1 VNAALLAAIAFVA
14 FALGYRFYARF
25 LDRVIFK
32 LSADE
37 PVPARELEDGVDFVP
52 TPKHVLWGHHFTSI
66 AGAAPIVGP
75 SIAVIWGWLP
85 ALIWVVVGTIFMGAV
100 HDFSALV
107 ISLRHRGSS
116 MGQIAGLV
124 VSPRARTAF
133 LVIISILIWVVLAV
147 FAFIIGTLF
156 VSNPGAIFPINVQIA
171 VAIALG
177 WLVRRRGV
185 AILWPSLIGYA
196 LLIAAILYGN
206 RFAAAFPAIGEVSVT
221 AWVWILLLYSLVAS
235 VLPVW
240 LLLQPRDYLN
250 SHQLITGLGLLTL
263 GLVVLH
269 PTIQAP
275 AINAAPTGAPPMLPF
290 LFITIACGAISG
302 FHGLV
307 SSGTT
312 SKQVGCMTDARAI
325 GYGGMLGEGA
335 LGLLAVLAATAGFA
349 SAGDWSTHYSSWGEA
364 SGLSAK
370 LGAFVSGGG
379 TFVAALGIPFEEAKN
394 FIAVMVIAFAAT
406 SLDTGARIQRLIIAE
421 LAESYGVRP
430 LTNRYIAGRSGAAAR
445 RHPGGRQGRPDPLAA
460 VRHHQPAGRF
470 GDAADRFDLATKT
483 RSADPLH
490 ARPDALRRGG
500 DRHRNVR
507 RTPGL
512 FRKLRATVA
521 ARGNRQLDPRARL
534 LGGLRGTADAQAR
547 PPTPRLY
554 RVALGARD
562 LSAPVERTAG
572 RLALQPFQ
580 HEWQGLRR
588 RWRHQVQARPA
599 FVAHA
604 LCVRNRELQSQLP
617 LVSLVGISRKI
628 IEHILR
634 HTHTRHLRK
643 SLRMREAREHQDT
656 HEDPRPLPHLPQ
668 GLERVPV
675 EYRLR
680 HHVIYARRELPLQL
694 LHLTHR
700 VQ

>member
-1 VNAALLAAIAFVA
+1 VNAALLAAIAFAA

-25 LDRVIFK
+25 LGRKIFQ
-32 LSADE
+32 LAADE
-37 PVPARELEDGVDFVP
+37 PVPSRELEDGVDFVP

-75 SIAVIWGWLP
+75 AIAVIWGWLP

-116 MGQIAGLV
+116 MGQIAGAV

-133 LVIISILIWVVLAV
+133 LVIISILIWIVLAV

-171 VAIALG
+171 VAVALG
-177 WLVRRRGV
+177 WLVRRRGIP
-185 AILWPSLIGYA
+185 ILWPSLVGYV
-196 LLIAAILYGN
+196 LLLAAILYGN

-250 SHQLITGLGLLTL
+250 SHQLITGLTLLTL
-263 GLVVLH
+263 GLVVLN
-269 PTIQAP
+269 PTVQAP
-275 AINAAPTGAPPMLPF
+275 IVNAAPTGAPPMLPF

-312 SKQVGCMTDARAI
+312 SKQIGCMTDARAI

-349 SAGDWSTHYSSWGEA
+349 SVGDWSSHYSSWGEA

-379 TFVAALGIPFEEAKN
+379 TFVASLGIPFEEAKN

-406 SLDTGARIQRLIIAE
+406 SLDTGARIQRLIISE
-421 LAESYGVRP
+421 LAEIYGVRP
-430 LTNRYIAGRSGAAAR
+430 LTNRYIAGSVGIAAALLLAVTQA
-445 RHPGGRQGRPDPLAA
+445 GGKGGLILWPLFGTTNQLVASVTLLIVSVWLQKLGRPIVYTLAPMLFVGTA
-460 VRHHQPAGRF
+460 TAIAMFGELQGYYANFDQQWLLAGI
-470 GDAADRFDLATKT
+470 GSLILA
-483 RSADPLH
+483 
-490 ARPDALRRGG
+490 
-500 DRHRNVR
+500 
-507 RTPGL
+507 
-512 FRKLRATVA
+512 
-521 ARGNRQLDPRARL
+521 LDFWVVYE
-534 LGGLRGTADAQAR
+534 GLRMLTRGSSHR
-547 PPTPRLY
+547 H
-554 RVALGARD
+554 
-562 LSAPVERTAG
+562 SAV
-572 RLALQPFQ
+572 QP
-580 HEWQGLRR
+580 
-588 RWRHQVQARPA
+588 
-599 FVAHA
+599 
-604 LCVRNRELQSQLP
+604 
-617 LVSLVGISRKI
+617 
-628 IEHILR
+628 
-634 HTHTRHLRK
+634 
-643 SLRMREAREHQDT
+643 
-656 HEDPRPLPHLPQ
+656 
-668 GLERVPV
+668 
-675 EYRLR
+675 
-680 HHVIYARRELPLQL
+680 
-694 LHLTHR
+694 
-700 VQ
+700 